1 MGILTG
7 KTAVITGST
16 RGLGLAIARAYA
28 REGAAVVISSR
39 SAEAVDRAVTRLRA
53 ESRRVTG
60 LPCDVG
66 DMEQVQ
72 ALAAHAEE
80 TFGGFDIWVNNA
92 GVAAPYG
99 PTAHIPPEGFL
110 RVYRTNILGVYH
122 GSMVAIRRF
131 LAQGHGKLINVLGRG
146 ARRPVPMQNAY
157 AASKAWVRS
166 FTLALAREY
175 RESGVGIYAFSPG
188 LMDTDLLRRVEAVA
202 GYEGRLQPLKT
213 VMRLWANPP
222 EVPARKA
229 VWLASD
235 ATDGRTG
242 LEVRILGPAGMARGV
257 VRDLLRR
264 LLRRPAPP
272 FDLEITTIPPAIPE
286 IDQPG

>member
-53 ESRRVTG
+53 EARRVTG

-72 ALAAHAEE
+72 TLAAHAEE

-99 PTAHIPPEGFL
+99 PTAHIPSEGFL
-110 RVYRTNILGVYH
+110 RVYQTNILGVYH

-286 IDQPG
+286 IDRPG

>member
-16 RGLGLAIARAYA
+16 RGLGLAIARAYT

-39 SAEAVDRAVTRLRA
+39 SAETVDRAVARLRA
-53 ESRRVTG
+53 ETRRVTG

-122 GSMVAIRRF
+122 GSVVAMRRF

-188 LMDTDLLRRVEAVA
+188 LMDTDLLRRVEAIA
-202 GYEGRLQPLKT
+202 GYEGGLRPLKT

-264 LLRRPAPP
+264 LLRRPAPS

-286 IDQPG
+286 IGRPG